1 MLACSIVPRES
12 ICAAPGIKVGVRGKS
27 LTKKHMLKK
36 LLLISILILMPLLV
50 SAESL
55 EMGGTTDR
63 IFKARVI
70 EILQDQNTTLPDGVE
85 VRQQNVKLKGLNGD
99 FVDKEII
106 FTGIGDFDAINKN
119 IYEVGDKV
127 LAVASYDA
135 EGIVNYY
142 ITDYVRNNALNWLF
156 GIFVLA
162 LLLVGRWK
170 GLRSIISLV
179 MSFLVIVKYIIPQIL
194 NGSDPIIVT
203 LFGSLVILLT
213 VIYFTEGFKRVSHI
227 ATMSM
232 LLSLSLAIGLSWFF
246 VEAVKLSGFSSEEM
260 SFLVTLG
267 SGTINFKGLLLA
279 GIIIGFLGVLD
290 DVVISQISTVEQL
303 IEADPAQS
311 RKELFKKA
319 HKVGIAHISSMT
331 NTLFLAYAGASL
343 PLLVLFSSGQ
353 SAFTSLGDIINN
365 EAIAEEIVR
374 TLTGSVGLILA
385 VPISTWIAVRWL
397 ARR

>member
-1 MLACSIVPRES
+1 MNYMFRKI
-12 ICAAPGIKVGVRGKS
+12 
-27 LTKKHMLKK
+27 
-36 LLLISILILMPLLV
+36 LLISILILTPFLA
-50 SAESL
+50 SAEGL
-55 EMGGTTDR
+55 ETSGTTDV
-63 IFKARVI
+63 IFKARVT
-70 EILQDQNTTLPDGVE
+70 EILQDQNTTLPDGIV

-99 FVDKEII
+99 FVNKEVV
-106 FTGIGDFDAINKN
+106 FTGIGDFDAVNKN

-135 EGIVNYY
+135 ENNVNYY
-142 ITDYVRNNALNWLF
+142 ITDYVRNDALNWLF
-156 GIFVLA
+156 GLFVLT

-179 MSFLVIVKYIIPQIL
+179 LSFLVIIKYIIPQIL
-194 NGSDPIIVT
+194 DGADPIIVT
-203 LFGSLVILLT
+203 LIGSLVILLA
-213 VIYFTEGFKRVSHI
+213 VIYFTEGFNKVSHI
-227 ATMSM
+227 ATVSM
-232 LLSLSLAIGLSWFF
+232 LLSLSFAIFLSWFF
-246 VEAVKLSGFSSEEM
+246 VEAVKLSGFASEEM
-260 SFLVTLG
+260 SFLVTLS

-290 DVVISQISTVEQL
+290 DVVISQIATVEQL
-303 IEADPAQS
+303 LETDPMQS
-311 RKELFKKA
+311 RKALFKKA

-353 SAFTSLGDIINN
+353 SAFTSFADIINN
-365 EAIAEEIVR
+365 ESIAEEIVR

-397 ARR
+397 SKR

>member
-1 MLACSIVPRES
+1 
-12 ICAAPGIKVGVRGKS
+12 
-27 LTKKHMLKK
+27 
-36 LLLISILILMPLLV
+36 
-50 SAESL
+50 
-55 EMGGTTDR
+55 MGGTTDR